1 MLGGVIL
8 IGIAI
13 AMVLMQTGT
22 DSTLTPA
29 KIGQSIGDFNLSDLY
44 GNRVKLSQYRG
55 KTVLINVWAT
65 WCPPCQAEMPDLQ
78 AYYEAHR
85 NQGFVI
91 LAVDAGDSQSEV
103 QSFAKQYNLTFPIL
117 LDPNLQWVHSM
128 NIYDYPTSLI
138 IDSQGIVR
146 NIRIGRY
153 TPETLR
159 ADLAPLISP

>member
-1 MLGGVIL
+1 
-8 IGIAI
+8 
-13 AMVLMQTGT
+13 MVLMQTGT
-22 DSTLTPA
+22 GGTLTPA
-29 KIGQSIGDFNLSDLY
+29 KIGQRIGDFTLSDLY

-91 LAVDAGDSQSEV
+91 LAVDAGDAQADV
-103 QSFAKQYNLTFPIL
+103 QAFAKQYNLTFPIL
-117 LDPNLQWVHSM
+117 LDPKVEWVHSM
-128 NIYDYPTSLI
+128 DIYDYPTSLI
-138 IDSQGIVR
+138 VDPQGVIR

-153 TPETLR
+153 TPDTLR
-159 ADLAPLISP
+159 ADLDDMISPLISP